1 MSVGGTFRETD
12 GSFGGERLEGR
23 PGRLVRD
30 PGCFAAERRRGCRSG
45 RDGGGS
51 AASASAAASAGE
63 AIPCGC
69 FENAEAAYYGH
80 CGDTTVMIKV
90 DYHHG
95 RPSMY
100 TCVGPWTLTYLGSD
114 DDVSNAF
121 HIGLC

>member
-1 MSVGGTFRETD
+1 MKNSVKVI
-12 GSFGGERLEGR
+12 
-23 PGRLVRD
+23 LV
-30 PGCFAAERRRGCRSG
+30 GLFAILGALLPNVGAG
-45 RDGGGS
+45 AATAAPAAI
-51 AASASAAASAGE
+51 AASVAAQAQE
-63 AIPCGC
+63 EIPCGY

-121 HIGLC
+121 YVGLC